1 MFWVLYIFLPRSLAH
16 KSEGERRST
25 DCSTCLGLKTQNC
38 HRVSCENPQQ
48 FAYKSLHFNV
58 TCHALMVPSDAARIS
73 WRSETL
79 WVLQL
84 YDLWPTD
91 TLQYQIPNIHIQM
104 PFFQMSSSPFPSTFT
119 FNLGRKKTVKHT
131 DNPRNWAVSASR
143 HPSRIW
149 PLQPPPFQA
158 LLPHIRRSYK
168 PDLVG
173 EPQTTFSL
181 KWVYTMHT
189 TSQTHWGFRI
199 FWLAHVKGNHLFGRC
214 HSWKQP
220 HDQDDIHSIFFP
232 PADWQKVAV
241 HRNNCQ
247 LTLSKAHFLLGPIL
261 RIH

>member
-1 MFWVLYIFLPRSLAH
+1 MPWW
-16 KSEGERRST
+16 
-25 DCSTCLGLKTQNC
+25 CLQMQHESPGGQKHYEFYNYMT
-38 HRVSCENPQQ
+38 
-48 FAYKSLHFNV
+48 
-58 TCHALMVPSDAARIS
+58 
-73 WRSETL
+73 
-79 WVLQL
+79 
-84 YDLWPTD
+84 YDL
-91 TLQYQIPNIHIQM
+91 QIPYSITFLTFTSKCLSFKCH
-104 PFFQMSSSPFPSTFT
+104 PAPLTSLFT
-119 FNLGRKKTVKHT
+119 FNLGRKKNSKTHT

-173 EPQTTFSL
+173 EPQTTFRL

-189 TSQTHWGFRI
+189 TSQTHWGLRI
-199 FWLAHVKGNHLFGRC
+199 FWLAHVKGNHLFGGC

-220 HDQDDIHSIFFP
+220 HDQDDIHSIFSP
-232 PADWQKVAV
+232 PTDWQKVAV

-261 RIH
+261 RID